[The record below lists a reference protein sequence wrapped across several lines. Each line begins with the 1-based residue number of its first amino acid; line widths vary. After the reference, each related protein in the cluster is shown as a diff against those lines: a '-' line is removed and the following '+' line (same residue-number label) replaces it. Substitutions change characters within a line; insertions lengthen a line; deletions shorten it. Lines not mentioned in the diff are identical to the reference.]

1 LDWLHKLEAMMKISA
16 KSVVL
21 GMSLVIAPISAF
33 AQSSGTPSDMPSG
46 RQGTMPMYRQMQ
58 GMMGGQPRMPDY
70 GTHGQGMMGVPMRVM
85 MILMDTNGDG
95 ALSLEEVQAA
105 HARVFKAI
113 DADKTGTVTHEEMQ
127 AFMYG
132 AEQANR

>member
-1 LDWLHKLEAMMKISA
+1 MKISA

-21 GMSLVIAPISAF
+21 GMSLAIAPISAF

-46 RQGTMPMYRQMQ
+46 RQGTMPMHGQMQ
-58 GMMGGQPRMPDY
+58 GMMGM
-70 GTHGQGMMGVPMRVM
+70 PMRVM

-95 ALSLEEVQAA
+95 AFSLEEVQAA
-105 HARVFKAI
+105 HARIFKAV
-113 DADKTGTVTHEEMQ
+113 DADESGTVTPEEMQ

-132 AEQANR
+132 AEQTNR